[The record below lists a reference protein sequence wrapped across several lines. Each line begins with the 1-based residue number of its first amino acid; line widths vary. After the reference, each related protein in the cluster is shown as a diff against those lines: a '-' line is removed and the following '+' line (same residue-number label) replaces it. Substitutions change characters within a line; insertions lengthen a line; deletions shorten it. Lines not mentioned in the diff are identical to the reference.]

1 MYCDYRSL
9 GSQMLVGS
17 LLLVSCLVQAG
28 RHDIVTSDDN
38 GGKMFTFKGT
48 LSGAVMCTI
57 NNGDDVNVSFGNVN
71 ITNIRDG
78 QYIKPVPYLI
88 RCQGA
93 SIHSMVY
100 MRLDT
105 DRRGVW
111 DTDALG
117 TTLDGLEVKFL
128 NNGTQQ
134 KVGEWFRVD
143 LFKQPTLNLQLEI
156 NPNITPELKPFT
168 ATGTL
173 TAEFF

>member
-1 MYCDYRSL
+1 
-9 GSQMLVGS
+9 MLVVS
-17 LLLVSCLVQAG
+17 LLLISGLVQAG
-28 RHDIVTSDDN
+28 KQEIVTSGDG
-38 GGKMFTFKGT
+38 GGKMVTFKGS

-78 QYIKPVPYLI
+78 RYIRPVPYLI

-111 DTDALG
+111 DTNAMG

-128 NNGTQQ
+128 NNGTPQ

-143 LFKQPTLNLQLEI
+143 LFKQPSLNLQLEI
-156 NPNITPELKPFT
+156 NPNITPELMPFT